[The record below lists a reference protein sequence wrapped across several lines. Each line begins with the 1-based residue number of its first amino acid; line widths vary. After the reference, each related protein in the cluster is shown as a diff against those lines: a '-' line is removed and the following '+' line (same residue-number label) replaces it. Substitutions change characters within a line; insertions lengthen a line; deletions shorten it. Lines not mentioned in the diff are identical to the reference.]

1 MFEGLAEQRV
11 AGLQHLATIRFLE
24 VVSDH
29 RTPACCAK
37 ETPAINDF
45 ASSDD
50 TSITPSPSMQS
61 EFSPGIWSQ
70 KWLYVFK
77 RTAFKM

>member
-29 RTPACCAK
+29 RTPVCCAK
-37 ETPAINDF
+37 GTPAINDF

-50 TSITPSPSMQS
+50 TSITPSP
-61 EFSPGIWSQ
+61 
-70 KWLYVFK
+70 
-77 RTAFKM
+77 